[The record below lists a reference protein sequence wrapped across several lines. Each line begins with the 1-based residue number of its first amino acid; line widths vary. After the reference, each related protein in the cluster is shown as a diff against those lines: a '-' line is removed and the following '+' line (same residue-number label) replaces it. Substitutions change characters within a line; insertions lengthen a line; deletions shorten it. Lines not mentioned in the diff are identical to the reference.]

1 MDYFPYIGNVIIPTD
16 FHIFQRGRAQPPTRY
31 IYIYI
36 YIYHLLLGTGW
47 PRHGHMHIIQ
57 IMQQA
62 SGQRPEINHQVV
74 KTTSD
79 SDQNSCS
86 FRFQWS
92 FSWPLPLQ
100 LDFKHIDIGITW
112 PLCVAHFD
120 LSLLGCRNQMMEAVG
135 YCRFDASP
143 LPGKS
148 LNNAQRANSLK
159 SRCFLIGGILRGRNI
174 RHGKVEVIGFN

>member
-1 MDYFPYIGNVIIPTD
+1 M
-16 FHIFQRGRAQPPTRY
+16 
-31 IYIYI
+31 
-36 YIYHLLLGTGW
+36 LGTGW

-174 RHGKVEVIGFN
+174 RHGKSRWLASISLLCCLSIHVSTPICCLAINRYFSLCTMCRHTYISE